1 MIAPTFNLR
10 PYQDECVTSIMAEL
24 REGRR
29 TLAVMPTGTGKTV
42 CFGAV
47 AAEWQTGRVLVMA
60 HRDELIRQAQD
71 KVGSIVGETPEIEMG
86 DDYAMDR
93 GMLQSHVV
101 VTSVQTMCRER
112 RHSRFTPDDF
122 GLLIIDEAHHAVAS
136 TYQKVIDY
144 FSQNENLKIL
154 GVTATPDRADEM
166 ALGKI
171 FESVAFQYEISD
183 AIRDGWLVPVEQ
195 QFVFVEG
202 LDFSNARTT
211 AGDLN
216 GGDLAAEMEKEKAL
230 HGVVMPTMEL
240 AGDQQTLIFAS
251 SVAHAERMCEII
263 NRHRPHSAEFVSG
276 KTPTDERREMIRRY
290 SRGEFQFL
298 CNCGVATEGF
308 DEPRIGVVA
317 IARPT
322 KSRSLY
328 AQMAGRGTRVLP
340 GVVDGLD
347 DAAQRLAAIRVSSKP
362 SVLILDFVGNSGRHK
377 LCSTADILGGNY
389 DDAIVDR
396 ARDNAAKKSA
406 QGERADMTQELF
418 DAKQQIEEE
427 GRRRRSAITAQA
439 RYQTTKVN
447 PFDVFDIVPNRE
459 PGWHKGRKP
468 TPKMA
473 AYLVKCGLAEKD
485 IAELSFA
492 KAGQLIGEINSR
504 RDKGLCTYKQAKLLA
519 KYGEST
525 DVGFSEASQRIDAI
539 ARNGWKPLPK
549 TEQQAEFVEQV
560 V

>member
-10 PYQDECVTSIMAEL
+10 PYQDECVTNILTEL

-42 CFGAV
+42 VFGSV
-47 AAEWQTGRVLVMA
+47 AAEWTTGRVLVMA

-71 KVGSIVGETPEIEMG
+71 KVGAIVGETPEIEMG
-86 DDYAMDR
+86 DDYATDR
-93 GMLQSHVV
+93 GVLTSHVV

-112 RHSRFTPDDF
+112 RHSRFKPNDF

-136 TYQKVIDY
+136 TYGKVIDY
-144 FSQNENLKIL
+144 FSQNPSLKIL
-154 GVTATPDRADEM
+154 GVTATPDRTDEM
-166 ALGKI
+166 ALGRI
-171 FESVAFQYEISD
+171 FESVAYQYEISD
-183 AIRDGWLVPVEQ
+183 AIKDGWLVPVEQ

-230 HGVVMPTMEL
+230 HGVVGPTMEL
-240 AGDQQTLIFAS
+240 AGDQQTLLFAA

-263 NRHRPHSAEFVSG
+263 NRHRPDSAEFVCG
-276 KTPTDERREMIRRY
+276 TTPMEERREMIRRY
-290 SRGEFQFL
+290 SRGDFQFL

-328 AQMAGRGTRVLP
+328 AQMAGRGTRPLP
-340 GVVDGLD
+340 GLVDGLD
-347 DAAQRLAAIRVSSKP
+347 DAAQRIAAIRASAKS

-377 LCSTADILGGNY
+377 LCCTADILGGNY

-406 QGERADMTQELF
+406 KGERADMTQELF
-418 DAKQQIEEE
+418 DAKEQIEAEA
-427 GRRRRSAITAQA
+427 RRRRAAITAQA
-439 RYQTTKVN
+439 RYQTTKVS

-459 PGWHKGRKP
+459 PGWHKGRRP
-468 TPKMA
+468 TDKML
-473 AYLVKCGLAEKD
+473 AYLQKSGIPDK
-485 IAELSFA
+485 ELSELTFSS
-492 KAGQLIGEINSR
+492 AGQLIGEINGR
-504 RDKGLCTYKQAKLLA
+504 RDKGLCTYKQAKTLA

-525 DVGFSEASQRIDAI
+525 DVGFKEASAKIDAI

-549 TEQQAEFVEQV
+549 VEVAESVF
-560 V
+560 